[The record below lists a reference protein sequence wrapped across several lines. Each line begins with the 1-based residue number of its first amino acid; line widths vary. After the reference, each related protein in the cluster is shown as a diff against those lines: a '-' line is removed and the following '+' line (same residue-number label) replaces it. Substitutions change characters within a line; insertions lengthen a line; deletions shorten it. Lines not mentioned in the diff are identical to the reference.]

1 MLGKENGRMLLN
13 NVKLIEYDQGADTQS
28 FFLQLGV
35 VGFYATE
42 QELHDVY
49 GLLNYYFNID
59 SVNNTVISTD

>member
-13 NVKLIEYDQGADTQS
+13 NVKLIEYDQGGDTQS

-42 QELHDVY
+42 DEPTKWPHSTGKQYQLKIEL
-49 GLLNYYFNID
+49 
-59 SVNNTVISTD
+59 